1 MLEDFG
7 VEPDETVIL
16 TLSGPSEGEL
26 GTQSTHTLS
35 INDNDNFRRAN
46 FVKLDSTN
54 TEDQS
59 PIEIG
64 VSLNVRDLA
73 NPTEVYYTV
82 SGGTAQNDSVD
93 YFLPTVDTLTFAIGD
108 TLETIFLNIVED
120 ALDEVDETVIIT
132 LTGGT
137 NTTLGDTT
145 VFTYTIQD
153 NDIAP
158 TVQFANTSQ
167 TGAESFQSIDLPLSL
182 SAPSGRDITVSYGV
196 TGGSATGSGVDFAL
210 SGSEITIPAGE
221 TEGNIRV
228 TVIDDGEEESV
239 ETIVFTLGNTPVN
252 AFLGA
257 NNTLTYNILDNDG
270 LGALGPGGVGNLT
283 SQIKMWLRA
292 TDAPGNT
299 DG

>member
-1 MLEDFG
+1 M
-7 VEPDETVIL
+7 
-16 TLSGPSEGEL
+16 
-26 GTQSTHTLS
+26 
-35 INDNDNFRRAN
+35 
-46 FVKLDSTN
+46 
-54 TEDQS
+54 
-59 PIEIG
+59 
-64 VSLNVRDLA
+64 
-73 NPTEVYYTV
+73 
-82 SGGTAQNDSVD
+82 
-93 YFLPTVDTLTFAIGD
+93 GD

-283 SQIKMWLRA
+283 SQIKMWL
-292 TDAPGNT
+292 
-299 DG
+299 